1 MKVAIEPIS
10 QTEKYHKIPFRLE
23 LWAAAGDL
31 NRPSQNY
38 DERIRA
44 I

>member
-10 QTEKYHKIPFRLE
+10 QTEKYHKIPVRLE

-31 NRPSQNY
+31 NRPYKSY
-38 DERIRA
+38 DERIRE